1 MTQQPPSQPL
11 QESGHPQEQGRAFHA
26 PDAVLRE
33 WVLQVKERVA
43 PPPAPVLCGRLLR
56 VVGLTMEAVGLREEL
71 GAWCQIIGRQ
81 GQRLD
86 AEVIGFS
93 GERTYL
99 MGGGHVQ
106 SLRPGAAVRPMGRT
120 FSIGVSD
127 AWLGR
132 VVDGWGQPVDRKG
145 PLLHDSKETTIA
157 LENHRHS
164 AMDRLPPAGA
174 LDVGVRAINGL
185 LTIARGQRMA
195 ILAGTGVGK
204 SVLLGMMARYTAADR
219 VVVALVGERGRE
231 VVEFVEQI
239 LGEAGMEKAVVVAAP
254 ADCPPL
260 ERLHAGLLATA
271 LAEAFRDQGH
281 DVLLLMDSLTRYAQA
296 QREIG
301 LAIGEPPVTRGY
313 PPSVFSRLPHL
324 VERAGRRQ
332 GSQGSITGFYTVLVE
347 GDDFQDPIADATR
360 AVVDGHIVL
369 SRRLAEATHFP
380 AIDVESSVNRVMRDA
395 VDDNQWRAAQAFRR
409 AYALY
414 RQNEDLIMV
423 GAYRRGTNP
432 ALDRVV
438 QAFPAMR
445 DYLVQDWHASVSL
458 VESRAALRRVVA
470 MAAGPTAGASNHEQV
485 A

>member
-1 MTQQPPSQPL
+1 MSAEIEHPDEQL
-11 QESGHPQEQGRAFHA
+11 QSRAHQGVDIVH
-26 PDAVLRE
+26 DALLTWASELR
-33 WVLQVKERVA
+33 QRIA
-43 PPPAPVLCGRLLR
+43 PPPFPALCGRLQR
-56 VVGLTMEAVGLREEL
+56 VVGLTMEAVGLREEV
-71 GAWCQIIGRQ
+71 GSWCQIIGRD
-81 GQRLD
+81 GRHVD

-93 GERTYL
+93 EGRTFL
-99 MGGGHVQ
+99 MAGDHAPA
-106 SLRPGAAVRPMGRT
+106 LRPGAAVRPMGRP
-120 FSIGVSD
+120 FSIRASD

-132 VVDGWGQPVDRKG
+132 VVDGWGQPADHRG
-145 PLLHDSKETTIA
+145 PLLHDEQDTSIA
-157 LENHRHS
+157 LETTHYS
-164 AMDRLPPAGA
+164 PLDRLPPAGA

-239 LGEAGMEKAVVVAAP
+239 LGEAGLAKAVVVAAP

-271 LAEAFRDQGH
+271 LAEMFREQGH

-332 GSQGSITGFYTVLVE
+332 GSSGSITGFYTVLVE
-347 GDDFQDPIADATR
+347 GDDLQDPIADATR

-369 SRRLAEATHFP
+369 SRRLAEATLFP
-380 AIDVESSVNRVMRDA
+380 AIDVEASVNRVMRDA
-395 VDDNQWRAAQAFRR
+395 VDESQWRLAQAFRR

-414 RQNEDLIMV
+414 RQNEDLLMV

-438 QAFPAMR
+438 QAYPAVR
-445 DYLVQDWHASVSL
+445 DFLTQDWHTSVTL
-458 VESRAALRRVVA
+458 EESKAALSRVVA
-470 MAAGPTAGASNHEQV
+470 MAVGSPTGMGGHEQ
-485 A
+485 AA

>member
-1 MTQQPPSQPL
+1 MKTEDGSRNARQQALLPEAMAIDRYRTALVAWGRQLRERIDLPPSPIL
-11 QESGHPQEQGRAFHA
+11 S
-26 PDAVLRE
+26 
-33 WVLQVKERVA
+33 
-43 PPPAPVLCGRLLR
+43 GRLLR
-56 VVGLTMEAVGLREEL
+56 VVGLTMEAIGLREEI
-71 GAWCQIIGRQ
+71 GSWCQIIGQ
-81 GQRLD
+81 NGQRLD
-86 AEVIGFS
+86 AEVIGFA
-93 GERTYL
+93 GERTFL
-99 MGGGHVQ
+99 MGSGLVQ
-106 SLRPGAAVRPMGRT
+106 ALRPGAAVRPMGRT
-120 FSIGVSD
+120 FSVRVSD

-132 VVDGWGQPVDRKG
+132 VVDGWGQPVDHKG
-145 PLLHDSKETTIA
+145 PLVHHEDDTAIA
-157 LENHRHS
+157 LETHHHS
-164 AMDRLPPAGA
+164 PLDRLSPSGA

-195 ILAGTGVGK
+195 IMAGTGVGK

-239 LGEAGMEKAVVVAAP
+239 LGEAGMAKAVVVAAP

-260 ERLHAGLLATA
+260 ERFHASLLATA
-271 LAEAFRDQGH
+271 LAEVFRDQGH
-281 DVLLLMDSLTRYAQA
+281 DVLLLMDSLTRFAQA

-324 VERAGRRQ
+324 VERAGRRH
-332 GSQGSITGFYTVLVE
+332 GSRGSITGFYTVLVE

-380 AIDVESSVNRVMRDA
+380 AIDVEASVNRVMRDA
-395 VDDNQWRAAQAFRR
+395 VDDAQWQSAQAFRR

-414 RQNEDLIMV
+414 RQNEDLLMV
-423 GAYRRGTNP
+423 GAYRRGANP

-438 QAFPAMR
+438 QAYPAMK
-445 DYLVQDWHASVSL
+445 DFLIQDGRVAVNLADSK
-458 VESRAALRRVVA
+458 AALRRVVT
-470 MAAGPTAGASNHEQV
+470 MAAGSSVGVGGHEQV